1 MGSKQFVLPSMKSNF
16 LQGGRIASVIK
27 ELQGCVIF
35 SKPNFIIHNMFYG
48 LTNKHVFIE
57 T

>member
-27 ELQGCVIF
+27 ELQGLELYYPSTFLSIA
-35 SKPNFIIHNMFYG
+35 
-48 LTNKHVFIE
+48 LTI
-57 T
+57 